1 MAFCGEACLRVVMAD
16 GAAEPAGGDLFDS
29 LYSIEQDIMDKGFDA
44 GESQG
49 RSSGIQE
56 GWELG

>member
-1 MAFCGEACLRVVMAD
+1 MASSQAD
-16 GAAEPAGGDLFDS
+16 GDVFDS
-29 LYSIEQDIMDKGFDA
+29 LYTMEQDIMDKGFDA